1 LSLLLQRVTETLSNH
16 GALAQAITGFQP
28 RAGQTDMAL
37 AVTQTLEQGGQLVV
51 EAGTGVGKT
60 YAYLVPVL
68 LSGQRALVSTATKAL
83 QDQLFSRDIPR
94 LVDVLGLPIRVA
106 LLKGRSNY
114 LCLHRMGQARHS
126 HEGAQPGAQR
136 ALAKIETWAQSTR
149 TGDMAELTGL
159 DERSSLWPLVTSTR
173 DNCLGSSC
181 PSYRA
186 CHVNLARKEA
196 MASDVVVINHHLFFA
211 DMAVRESGVAELLPT
226 VRVTVFD
233 EAHQLNEIGV
243 NFLGKQL
250 STVQVLEL
258 SRDVLATGLQLARG
272 LVDWQAL
279 TSQLEK
285 SSRDLRLAA
294 GMHHGSVRLRWTE
307 EVPEGVEAVDW
318 SAALRQLDSALVQL
332 SDGLETVAE
341 LAPDFQR
348 LLERTKELA
357 QKAEVF
363 AKFPD
368 PECVRWAEVSAQL
381 RLIESPLDIAQAF
394 SALTQSVPLN
404 PSSNMSSAMPHADF
418 EGAPRGEPFE
428 EVDDDDDLQALMAGD
443 PRHGPH
449 ADRPAGSGV
458 GQRAWIFTSATL
470 GDEPTL
476 RWFTEPCG
484 LTSAQVMQVTSPF
497 DYATQ
502 AALYVPAHLP
512 KPGDPGHAGHVAQLV
527 AEAVQVLG
535 GRTLVLTTTL
545 SAMRSI
551 GEYLQTRIDP
561 TAHVEVLVQGQSP
574 KRRLMERFREGAGEG
589 RAGCVLVASASFWE
603 GFDVPGDALQLVV
616 IDKLPFPPPGDPLFE
631 ARSQRITREGR
642 SAFADHALPEAAV
655 ALKQG
660 AGRLI
665 RSETDQGVLVVCDA
679 RLTSMSYG
687 RRLIRGLPEMRRL
700 TDHEEFLVTLRQLT
714 TDATKD
720 PFF

>member
-1 LSLLLQRVTETLSNH
+1 MDAGPQGARLSLLLNKVADTLSH
-16 GALAQAITGFQP
+16 QGALAQAVPGFQP
-28 RAGQTDMAL
+28 REGQTDMAL
-37 AVTQTLEQGGQLVV
+37 AVTQVLEVGGQLVV

-94 LVDVLGLPIRVA
+94 LVEVLGLPVRVA

-114 LCLHRMGQARHS
+114 LCLHRMQQARHS
-126 HEGAQPGAQR
+126 AESAQPGAR
-136 ALAKIETWAQSTR
+136 SALAKIESWSQSTR

-211 DMAVRESGVAELLPT
+211 DMAVRESGVAELLPN

-243 NFLGKQL
+243 NFLGKQF
-250 STVQVLEL
+250 STQQLLEL

-272 LVDWQAL
+272 LVDWHAL
-279 TSQLEK
+279 ADQLEK
-285 SSRDLRLAA
+285 ASRDLRLAA
-294 GMHHGSVRLRWTE
+294 GMHRGSVRLRWTE
-307 EVPEGVEAVDW
+307 AIPEGVETEDW
-318 SAALRQLDSALVQL
+318 TAALAQLVNALGQL
-332 SDGLETVAE
+332 QTGLEMVTE

-348 LLERTKELA
+348 LHERASELA
-357 QKAEVF
+357 QKAHLF
-363 AKFPD
+363 SQAPD
-368 PECVRWAEVSAQL
+368 PEGVRWAEVSAQL

-394 SALTQSVPLN
+394 SALTRPAPVRLSHEAQ
-404 PSSNMSSAMPHADF
+404 PSPDADPDSL
-418 EGAPRGEPFE
+418 E
-428 EVDDDDDLQALMAGD
+428 ALMAGD
-443 PRHGPH
+443 SRHGALAPSGTE
-449 ADRPAGSGV
+449 PGV

-470 GDEPTL
+470 GDEPSL

-484 LTSAQVMQVTSPF
+484 LSGAQVMQVSSPF
-497 DYATQ
+497 DYERQ
-502 AALYVPAHLP
+502 AALYIPTHLP
-512 KPGDPGHAGHVAQLV
+512 KPADPGHAGHVAQLV
-527 AEAVQVLG
+527 VEAVQLLG

-545 SAMRSI
+545 HAMRSI
-551 GEYLQTRIDP
+551 GEYLQTRLDP
-561 TAHVEVLVQGQSP
+561 AAHVEVLVQGQSP
-574 KRRLMERFREGAGEG
+574 KRRLMERFRQGAGEG

-603 GFDVPGDALQLVV
+603 GFDVPGQALQLVV

-631 ARSQRITREGR
+631 AKSERITREGR

-655 ALKQG
+655 SLKQG

-665 RSETDQGVLVVCDA
+665 RSETDRGVLVVCDS
-679 RLTSMSYG
+679 RLATMSYG
-687 RRLIRGLPEMRRL
+687 RRLLRSLPEMRRL
-700 TDHEEFLVTLRQLT
+700 SGHDEFLLALDQLT
-714 TDATKD
+714 TDATRGW
-720 PFF
+720 PS

>member
-1 LSLLLQRVTETLSNH
+1 LNLLDHRVAETLSIT
-16 GALAQAITGFQP
+16 GVLAQSVPGFQP
-28 RAGQTDMAL
+28 RQGQTDMAL
-37 AVTQTLEQGGQLVV
+37 AVSRTVQEGGQLVV
-51 EAGTGVGKT
+51 EAGTGTGKT

-94 LVDVLGLPIRVA
+94 LVQVLGLPIRVA

-114 LCLHRMGQARHS
+114 LCLHRMEQARHS
-126 HEGAQPGAQR
+126 PESAQPGAQK

-181 PSYRA
+181 PRYRA

-211 DMAVRESGVAELLPT
+211 DLSVRESGVAELLPT

-250 STVQVLEL
+250 STVQLHEL
-258 SRDVLATGLQLARG
+258 VRDVLATGLQLARG

-279 TSQLEK
+279 SAGLEK
-285 SSRDLRLAA
+285 AARDWRLAA
-294 GMHHGSVRLRWTE
+294 GMHRGSVRLRWSGQH
-307 EVPEGVEAVDW
+307 PEGVEPSEWD
-318 SAALRQLDSALVQL
+318 AALLAVTQALTHLQN
-332 SDGLETVAE
+332 GLEMVSE

-348 LLERTKELA
+348 LGERTRELSQRA
-357 QKAEVF
+357 ALF
-363 AKFPD
+363 ADTPS
-368 PECVRWAEVSAQL
+368 PEGVRWAEVSAQL
-381 RLIESPLDIAQAF
+381 RLIESPLDIAQSF
-394 SALTQSVPLN
+394 SALTRSV
-404 PSSNMSSAMPHADF
+404 SATPGSEAQTHADPDSL
-418 EGAPRGEPFE
+418 E
-428 EVDDDDDLQALMAGD
+428 ALMAGD
-443 PRHGPH
+443 PRHALTGAATPGS
-449 ADRPAGSGV
+449 AGGV

-470 GDEPTL
+470 GDEPSL

-484 LTSAQVMQVTSPF
+484 LSSAEVMQVNSPF
-497 DYATQ
+497 DYAQQ
-502 AALYVPAHLP
+502 AALYVPPHLP
-512 KPGDPGHAGHVAQLV
+512 RPGDPAHASQVATLV
-527 AEAVQVLG
+527 LEALSILG

-545 SAMRSI
+545 NAMRSI
-551 GEYLQTRIDP
+551 GEQLQAQCDGG
-561 TAHVEVLVQGQSP
+561 VEVLVQGQSP
-574 KRRLMERFREGAGEG
+574 KRRLMERFREGGGLGDTHG
-589 RAGCVLVASASFWE
+589 RTGCVLVASASFWE

-631 ARSQRITREGR
+631 ARSQRITQQGK

-655 ALKQG
+655 SLKQG

-665 RSETDQGVLVVCDA
+665 RSETDRGILVVCDN
-679 RLTSMSYG
+679 RLSTMSYG
-687 RRLIRGLPEMRRL
+687 RRLVRGLPAMRRL
-700 TDHEEFLVTLRQLT
+700 EDHAAFLDALRQLT
-714 TDATKD
+714 TDASH
-720 PFF
+720 PSA

>member
-1 LSLLLQRVTETLSNH
+1 LSLLLQRVAEALSHH
-16 GALAQAITGFQP
+16 GSLAQAVPGFQP
-28 RAGQTDMAL
+28 REGQTDMAM
-37 AVTQTLEQGGQLVV
+37 AVTQTLETGGQLVV

-94 LVDVLGLPIRVA
+94 LVQVLGLPIRVA

-114 LCLHRMGQARHS
+114 LCLHRMQQARHS
-126 HEGAQPGAQR
+126 AESTQPGALR
-136 ALAKIETWAQSTR
+136 ALAKIESWSQSTR

-211 DMAVRESGVAELLPT
+211 DMAVRESGVAELLPN

-250 STVQVLEL
+250 STLQLLDL

-272 LVDWQAL
+272 LVDWHDLANA
-279 TSQLEK
+279 LEK
-285 SSRDLRLAA
+285 ASRDLRLAA
-294 GMHHGSVRLRWTE
+294 GMHRGSVRLRWTE
-307 EVPEGVEAVDW
+307 PIPEGVEPEVWA
-318 SAALRQLDSALVQL
+318 SALAQL
-332 SDGLETVAE
+332 VTCLQRLQTGLEMVSE

-348 LLERTKELA
+348 LQERATEMA
-357 QKAEVF
+357 QKAHLF
-363 AKFPD
+363 SQAPD
-368 PECVRWAEVSAQL
+368 PEGVRWAEVSAQL
-381 RLIESPLDIAQAF
+381 RLVESPLDIAQAF
-394 SALTQSVPLN
+394 SALTN
-404 PSSNMSSAMPHADF
+404 PARA
-418 EGAPRGEPFE
+418 RGSMASEPPDE
-428 EVDDDDDLQALMAGD
+428 PDSLEALMGGD
-443 PRHGPH
+443 PRHG
-449 ADRPAGSGV
+449 ATDSDGAVSGM

-470 GDEPTL
+470 GDEPSL

-484 LTSAQVMQVTSPF
+484 LTSAQVMQVSSPF
-497 DYATQ
+497 DYARQ
-502 AALYVPAHLP
+502 AALYIPEHLP
-512 KPGDPGHAGHVAQLV
+512 KPADAGHAGHVAQLV
-527 AEAVQVLG
+527 VEAVQLLG

-545 SAMRSI
+545 HAMRSI
-551 GEYLQTRIDP
+551 GEYLQTRLDP
-561 TAHVEVLVQGQSP
+561 AANVEVLVQGQSP
-574 KRRLMERFREGAGEG
+574 KRRLMERFREGAGDG

-603 GFDVPGDALQLVV
+603 GFDVPGEALQLVV

-631 ARSQRITREGR
+631 ARSQRTTREGR

-655 ALKQG
+655 SLKQG

-665 RSETDQGVLVVCDA
+665 RSETDRGVLVVCDS
-679 RLTSMSYG
+679 RLATMSYG
-687 RRLIRGLPEMRRL
+687 RRLLRSLPEMRRL
-700 TDHEEFLVTLRQLT
+700 SGHAEFLGVIDQLT

-720 PFF
+720 LPS